1 MTGVRPAVFTVPPG
15 VALVDALAAELLREA
30 AAAAP
35 DDPLALSRYTVLL
48 PTRRACR
55 ALAEAMLRAS
65 DGHPILLPRLRPLG
79 DIDAE
84 TLALSDDAEAGDAAD
99 ILDLPPAIA
108 PARRLLLLARMI
120 MAREGADADQ
130 AVWLA
135 HELARF
141 LDQVQTE
148 ALSFDGLAALVP
160 DTYAAHWRTT
170 LDFLAILTKHWPTIL
185 AEDGALDPVDRRN
198 RLIDRQAERWRDAPP
213 ADPVI
218 AAGSTGSVPAT
229 ARLLAVVARL
239 PRGRVVL
246 PGLDREMDAESWAA
260 LDAAHPQYGLRRL
273 LESIGIARED
283 VTPWPVP
290 ATTPAVQARARL
302 IGEIMRPAATS
313 DAWPAPTL
321 DVKMAREAMVTLSRI
336 DCASPQEEAGVIAVT
351 LRQVLE
357 TADKTAALVTP
368 DRILARRVAAELR
381 RWDVAID
388 DSAGQ
393 PLAATPPGSFLRL
406 TARMMVDSLAPV
418 ALLAACKHPLAAG
431 GQAPAA
437 FRTRIRRLEV
447 AILRGLR
454 PAPGF
459 AGLRAALAARDED
472 RHRQGDDVAGLAR
485 WLDGLETMAAGFAT
499 VLDRG
504 PVALAD
510 LLRAHVGFAE
520 ALAASD
526 AVPGAARLWAGAA
539 GEQAAA
545 LVAELLQAPEDFPM
559 LSARLYPGLL
569 DALMAGRVVRPRF
582 GLHPRLNIWGPLE
595 ARLQHADLLVL
606 GGLNEGTWPGEV
618 RADPWMSRDMRARF
632 GLPPVER
639 RVGLAAHDF
648 AQAFCAPELVLTRA
662 SRVDG
667 TPTVPS
673 RWLLRLETVLRG
685 LGLHDPSG
693 RGRRMAPW
701 KGADIAAWWQ
711 ALNTVSGAAAIRRPA
726 PRPPLA
732 LRPRQLSVTR
742 IEIWRRNPYA
752 IYARSVLRLER
763 LDDIDAE
770 PGAADYG
777 TFIHAALDRFV
788 AAFPGA
794 LPGDARDRL
803 LAIGRDILAPER
815 AAPELWAFW
824 WPRFR
829 RVADWFVATER
840 ARRETI
846 AAIATEVSG
855 KIEITGPGGP
865 FLLIAKA
872 DRIERR
878 RDGALVIVDYKTGT
892 VPQPKDVKSGWA
904 PQLSLEAVM
913 AARGGF
919 DGVPAAAVAE
929 LAYWKLSGGDP
940 PAAMVPVKAD
950 VAALAAAARD
960 GLAALIA
967 AFDDDSTPYLAVPDS
982 ANAPNYDD
990 YAHLARIREWS
1001 IGGDEDSS

>member
-1 MTGVRPAVFTVPPG
+1 MTGTRPAVFTVLPG
-15 VALVDALAAELLREA
+15 VALVDALAAELLGEA
-30 AAAAP
+30 AAVAP
-35 DDPLALSRYTVLL
+35 DDPLALSRTTVLL

-65 DGHPILLPRLRPLG
+65 HGRPVLLPRLRPLG

-108 PARRLLLLARMI
+108 PVRRLLLLARMI

-130 AVWLA
+130 AAWLA
-135 HELARF
+135 HELAGF

-160 DTYAAHWRTT
+160 DNYAKHWQTT
-170 LDFLAILTKHWPTIL
+170 LEFLKILTDRWPEIL

-198 RLIDRQAERWRDAPP
+198 RLIDLQAERWRAAPS

-246 PGLDREMDAESWAA
+246 PGLDRDMDAESWAA

-273 LESIGIARED
+273 LDSLGIGRED
-283 VTPWPVP
+283 VVSWGPSPV
-290 ATTPAVQARARL
+290 PAVQARARL
-302 IGEIMRPAATS
+302 ISEVMRPVATS
-313 DAWPAPTL
+313 GAWRRPVLDA
-321 DVKMAREAMVTLSRI
+321 KMAGKAMAAISRI
-336 DCASPQEEAGVIAVT
+336 DCATPQEEAGVIAVK
-351 LRQVLE
+351 LREVLE
-357 TADKTAALVTP
+357 HEGRTAALVTP
-368 DRILARRVAAELR
+368 DRTLARRVAAELR
-381 RWDVAID
+381 RWDVTID

-393 PLAATPPGSFLRL
+393 PLATTPPGSFLRL
-406 TARMMVDSLAPV
+406 TARMMVESLAPV
-418 ALLAACKHPLAAG
+418 PFLAACKHPLAAG

-437 FRTRIRRLEV
+437 FRATLRRLETAV
-447 AILRGLR
+447 LRGPR
-454 PAPGF
+454 SAPGF
-459 AGLRAALAARDED
+459 AGLHAALDGLADD
-472 RHRQGDDVAGLAR
+472 RHRRVADPAALHR
-485 WLDGLETMAAGFAT
+485 WLDALESKAAGFAAI
-499 VLDRG
+499 LAGG
-504 PVALAD
+504 PAAFAD
-510 LLRAHVGFAE
+510 LLRAHVAFAE

-526 AVPGAARLWAGAA
+526 ALPGAARLWVGAA

-545 LVAELLQAPEDFPM
+545 LIAELLQAPEDFPT
-559 LSARLYPGLL
+559 LSGHLYPGVLE
-569 DALMAGRVVRPRF
+569 ALMAGRVVRPLF
-582 GLHPRLNIWGPLE
+582 DLHPRLNIWGPLE
-595 ARLQHADLLVL
+595 ARLQHADLLIL

-618 RADPWMSRDMRARF
+618 EADPWMSRAMRAAF

-648 AQAFCAPELVLTRA
+648 AQAFCAPELMLTRA
-662 SRVDG
+662 TRVDG

-685 LGLHDPSG
+685 VGLLESSG
-693 RGRRMAPW
+693 RGGTTPFW
-701 KGADIAAWWQ
+701 KGGELPLWWQ
-711 ALNTVSGAAAIRRPA
+711 QINTEKKVAAALRPA
-726 PRPPLA
+726 PCPPLA
-732 LRPRQLSVTR
+732 LRPRRLSVTR
-742 IEIWRRNPYA
+742 IETWRRNPYA
-752 IYARSVLRLER
+752 IYARSVLRLQR

-777 TFIHAALDRFV
+777 NFMHAALDRFV
-788 AAFPGA
+788 SEYPGA

-803 LAIGRDILAPER
+803 LAIGHEILTPDR

-846 AAIATEVSG
+846 SAVATEVSG

-865 FLLIAKA
+865 FRLTAKA

-878 RDGALVIVDYKTGT
+878 RDGRLAIIDYKTGT
-892 VPQPKDVKSGWA
+892 VPQAGHVKSGWA
-904 PQLSLEAVM
+904 PQLSLEAAM
-913 AARGGF
+913 ATRGGF
-919 DGVPAAAVAE
+919 AGIPAAPVTE
-929 LAYWKLSGGDP
+929 LAYWKLSGGNP
-940 PAAMVPVKAD
+940 PAEIVPVNAEIE
-950 VAALAAAARD
+950 ALAEAAYD

-967 AFDDDSTPYLAVPDS
+967 AFDDASTPYHAVPDPDH
-982 ANAPNYDD
+982 APRYDD

-1001 IGGDEDSS
+1001 VGDDEDSP